1 MDDSL
6 NNFSHPSVYLT
17 NMYYWQLLGLPLSTL
32 PSSLQTYMPWTTTH
46 ADYDWAKKK
55 TKKKTWNRLHFHSW
69 ILSLLTS
76 LMWQL
81 LTGLAFKV
89 SWSANFQG
97 TTVLS
102 FPSKE
107 GSSGKSSS
115 SSPSNKES
123 KNSAQPNCIPQ
134 KEND

>member
-17 NMYYWQLLGLPLSTL
+17 NMHYWQLLGLLSSTL
-32 PSSLQTYMPWTTTH
+32 PSSLQTNMSRTTTH

-55 TKKKTWNRLHFHSW
+55 KKKTWNCLYFHSW
-69 ILSLLTS
+69 ILSPLTS

-89 SWSANFQG
+89 AWSASFQG

-102 FPSKE
+102 FPSK

-115 SSPSNKES
+115 SSPANKES
-123 KNSAQPNCIPQ
+123 KISAQPNCTPQ
-134 KEND
+134 KEKD